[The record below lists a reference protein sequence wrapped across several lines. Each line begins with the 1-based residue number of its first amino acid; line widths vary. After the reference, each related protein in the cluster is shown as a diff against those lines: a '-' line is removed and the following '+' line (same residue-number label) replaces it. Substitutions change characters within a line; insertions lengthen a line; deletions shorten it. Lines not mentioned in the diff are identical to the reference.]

1 MQFRGIVPYRVD
13 KDPERRCA
21 AHEKRLPPPMVI
33 FSAEKRVCGDHDGFG
48 DGDGEEGGD
57 DAEKAED
64 VVVGAF
70 VEVEGFE
77 DEEEFDE
84 EDCEGD

>member
-1 MQFRGIVPYRVD
+1 MQLRGIIPYRVD

-33 FSAEKRVCGDHDGFG
+33 FDAELIVGGDHDGLS

-57 DAEKAED
+57 DAEEAED

-70 VEVEGFE
+70 VEIE
-77 DEEEFDE
+77 
-84 EDCEGD
+84 